1 MPASQRNEFNCS
13 EIRESPV
20 GNRRLASLNRVL
32 TAFQEFHTG
41 RGAIPLARNAKG
53 RNWRLDVVHEAE
65 KYSYSLFR
73 SKVGRIKSEIFGE
86 KEGRAVRIGEEEETG
101 RQTRVVL
108 CNLTS
113 GGGALFV
120 SGHKAATSIP
130 WNARLCMRRLLPRM
144 RRYGTGNVCSRLIEF
159 PAPAKVCRSRCDT
172 EYASSRRSILRKYP
186 FDSIKFLNH
195 ESLEN

>member
-41 RGAIPLARNAKG
+41 GGAIPLARNAKG

-86 KEGRAVRIGEEEETG
+86 KEGAG
-101 RQTRVVL
+101 
-108 CNLTS
+108 S
-113 GGGALFV
+113 
-120 SGHKAATSIP
+120 
-130 WNARLCMRRLLPRM
+130 
-144 RRYGTGNVCSRLIEF
+144 
-159 PAPAKVCRSRCDT
+159 
-172 EYASSRRSILRKYP
+172 
-186 FDSIKFLNH
+186 
-195 ESLEN
+195 